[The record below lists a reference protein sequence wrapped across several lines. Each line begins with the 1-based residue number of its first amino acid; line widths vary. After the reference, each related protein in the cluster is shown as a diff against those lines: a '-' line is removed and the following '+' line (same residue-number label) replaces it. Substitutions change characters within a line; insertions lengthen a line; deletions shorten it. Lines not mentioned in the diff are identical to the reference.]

1 MEKKKVIVSA
11 CLMGRNCK
19 YNGGNNY
26 DEELM
31 KYLEELGVELIEV
44 CPEVEGGLTVP
55 RTPVELVDGVAVN
68 KDGENV
74 DFYFRTGVEKILE
87 RINKEEIAA
96 AVLQPRSPSCG
107 VKQIYDG
114 SFTGKLIFGE
124 GMLARALREAGIPVY
139 DAASAEYRKL
149 L

>member
-1 MEKKKVIVSA
+1 
-11 CLMGRNCK
+11 
-19 YNGGNNY
+19 
-26 DEELM
+26 M

-139 DAASAEYRKL
+139 DAASAEYRKFL
-149 L
+149 